1 MDSIKKRE
9 HIITKKQKRESTLY
23 QKNRENTANTK
34 RDINLN
40 KKKSKIRDINKS
52 RHYFIF
58 DKKLLS
64 L

>member
-40 KKKSKIRDINKS
+40 KKKIKNKRYKQKS
-52 RHYFIF
+52 TLFYF
-58 DKKLLS
+58 
-64 L
+64 